1 MRIVVVL
8 ALLVFSTVVFA
19 DQPAPIR
26 PDSKLTPGA
35 TFDVILQDISEPG
48 YSKKVRHV
56 TAELKREVFAEYGI
70 TEHKLEEYEVDH
82 LIPLSIGGSNSIKN
96 LWPESYRPVWNAR
109 VKDRLEDRLTASLIL
124 KQHSA
129 RSRLT
134 GSPPTRN
141 MSGPPPSAIVLVSPQ
156 ESQTKPR
163 HANLVAKPQRQP
175 NPPQLKFG

>member
-1 MRIVVVL
+1 MRIVVAL

-35 TFDVILQDISEPG
+35 TFDVTLQDVSVPG

-70 TEHKLEEYEVDH
+70 TAHEPEEYEVDLVDH

-96 LWPESYRPVWNAR
+96 LWPESYRTVWNAR
-109 VKDRLEDRLTASLIL
+109 VKDRLEDRLHALVVNGKLDLKTAQREIATDWFAAY
-124 KQHSA
+124 KEYVGPH
-129 RSRLT
+129 
-134 GSPPTRN
+134 
-141 MSGPPPSAIVLVSPQ
+141 PPP
-156 ESQTKPR
+156 
-163 HANLVAKPQRQP
+163 
-175 NPPQLKFG
+175 